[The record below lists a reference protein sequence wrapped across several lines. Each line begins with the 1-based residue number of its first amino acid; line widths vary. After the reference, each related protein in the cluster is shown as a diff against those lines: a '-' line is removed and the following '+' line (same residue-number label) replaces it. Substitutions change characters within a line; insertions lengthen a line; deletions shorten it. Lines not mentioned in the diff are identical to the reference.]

1 MRAFW
6 RKEKTDRALNY
17 LGLMR
22 RAGRLELGET
32 GTCAA
37 ARAGRARIVLLA
49 SDASEN
55 AGKRAAASL
64 TGRRALLVRLP
75 YTKAELSEYLGKSGC
90 SMAACTDFGLSAAFL
105 KAMAEQ
111 YGDEYGEL
119 AAEMTRRAEKAERRR
134 AAGPKCKPG
143 REHHE

>member
-22 RAGRLELGET
+22 RAGRLELGESGT
-32 GTCAA
+32 GAA
-37 ARAGRARIVLLA
+37 VRAGSARIVVLA
-49 SDASEN
+49 ADASEN
-55 AGKRAAASL
+55 AEKRAAGYLA
-64 TGRRALLVRLP
+64 GRRALLVRLP

>member
-1 MRAFW
+1 
-6 RKEKTDRALNY
+6 
-17 LGLMR
+17 MR

-64 TGRRALLVRLP
+64 TGRRALLVPLP
-75 YTKAELSEYLGKSGC
+75 YTKAELSEFLGKSGC

-105 KAMAEQ
+105 QALAEQ
-111 YGDEYGEL
+111 YGDEYGKT